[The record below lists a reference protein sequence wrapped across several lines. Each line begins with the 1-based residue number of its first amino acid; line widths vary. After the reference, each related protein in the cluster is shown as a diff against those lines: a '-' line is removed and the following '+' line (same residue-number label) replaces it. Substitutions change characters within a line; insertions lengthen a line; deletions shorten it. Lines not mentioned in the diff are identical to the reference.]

1 MLPPSLPQT
10 LTLQQGTPF
19 KNSWEGK
26 FGQWRIPF
34 AHKISNIG
42 YFDRIQ
48 HVCYTDFGKPWGWT
62 SPARCCCTDT
72 NTPMRE

>member
-1 MLPPSLPQT
+1 MLPPFTTPN
-10 LTLQQGTPF
+10 LTLQQDTPF

-26 FGQWRIPF
+26 FGKFLSCTKYQTL
-34 AHKISNIG
+34 G

-48 HVCYTDFGKPWGWT
+48 HVCYTDFGKHWGWT

-72 NTPMRE
+72 NTPMRK